1 MRENIIEV
9 VSSVNKNNK
18 KQGVNHEYT
27 DRLRRICL
35 GKKRKGYRNMIG
47 SKILTIVVPSY
58 NTEKY
63 MDECLPSFLDE
74 RILDDLE
81 VLLINDGSKD
91 RTEEVAKKY
100 QEQYP
105 NTIRLINKENG
116 GHGSVINRG
125 IKEARGRY
133 FKVID
138 GDDWVITENLV
149 KLVQELKLINVDLVL
164 NPYQIY
170 HIVRKKYHTVNL
182 PEDCIG
188 QVKSFDEV
196 ANKLGRMQLH
206 MITYNTELIRQS
218 GVRVRENCYY
228 EDAEYGLFY
237 IPYIQDVAIL
247 EDAVYVYRIGSSE
260 QSVNVKNL
268 IRNENMALLIRDD
281 IINFYQRLPNEIT
294 EEKRKYIIRY
304 IKSVINSNYSR
315 YLKMNFGNAARK
327 RLYDYD
333 DDFKEK
339 SKELYE
345 NTSSLAIKLI
355 RTKTWVSYAVAHVA
369 FRMKI
374 RVRGY

>member
-1 MRENIIEV
+1 MCIQIDKEEF
-9 VSSVNKNNK
+9 
-18 KQGVNHEYT
+18 
-27 DRLRRICL
+27 CL
-35 GKKRKGYRNMIG
+35 GTNRKEHINMIG
-47 SKILTIVVPSY
+47 SKILTIIVPSY

-100 QEQYP
+100 QERYP

-164 NPYQIY
+164 NPYKIY
-170 HIVRKKYHTVNL
+170 HIARKKYYTINL
-182 PEDCIG
+182 PMDCVG
-188 QVKSFDEV
+188 RVKSFDEI
-196 ANKLGRMQLH
+196 ANRLGRIQLH

-260 QSVNVKNL
+260 QSVNVKNV
-268 IRNENMALLIRDD
+268 IRNETMALLIEDD
-281 IINFYQRLPNEIT
+281 IISFYQKLPNKIT

-304 IKSVINSNYSR
+304 IKSVINGNYSL
-315 YLKMNFGNAARK
+315 YLKMNFSKAARK

-333 DDFKEK
+333 DAFKGK

-355 RTKTWVSYAVAHVA
+355 RTKTWISYAIAHVA
-369 FRMKI
+369 FWMKMKI
-374 RVRGY
+374 RGY

>member
-170 HIVRKKYHTVNL
+170 HIVRKKYHTINL
-182 PEDCIG
+182 SVDCIG
-188 QVKSFDEV
+188 QVKSFDEI

-281 IINFYQRLPNEIT
+281 IISFYQRLPNEIT

-315 YLKMNFGNAARK
+315 YLKMNFSNAARK

-333 DDFKEK
+333 DDFKGK

-355 RTKTWVSYAVAHVA
+355 RTKTWVSYAVAHAA
-369 FRMKI
+369 FRMKMRI
-374 RVRGY
+374 RGY